1 MNTLLWIFQ
10 GLLAFVFV
18 MAGMMKLSR
27 TKAEIEKRM
36 AWAEGFSAGTIRFIG
51 LVELLG
57 GLGVVFP
64 MLLDVVPILT
74 PISAAGLA
82 LDQFLAALV
91 HNRRKESV
99 MVAGNVILLVLAA
112 MVSYSRF

>member
-10 GLLAFVFV
+10 GILAFVFIT
-18 MAGMMKLSR
+18 AGFVKLSKP
-27 TKAEIEKRM
+27 KAEVEKRM
-36 AWAEGFSAGTIRFIG
+36 AFAEDFSTGTIKFIG
-51 LVELLG
+51 LMELLG
-57 GLGVVFP
+57 GLGVVLP

-82 LDQFLAALV
+82 LIQILAAFV
-91 HNRRKESV
+91 HRRRKERV

-112 MVSYSRF
+112 MVAASRF